1 MNPLEQTSMNPFDQ
15 AITLNEVPSLDDSV
29 SNQVSNYNL
38 TISPDWNVMIGPNGG
53 YIAAI
58 LLKAMKNSMAGTPTR
73 SITVHFLSASVPGPA
88 QLRVEI
94 LKQGRSIS
102 TCNALLT
109 QGQRTIASAT
119 ATFAEQRLAIDFC
132 DVKMPDVLPPNQ
144 IPVDSR
150 MNSGS
155 PHFVPFRDQYDQ
167 RLAVGAIPP
176 ENNGSGLVG
185 GWTRFKHPRAFDDL
199 AILAISDSWFPGIS
213 ARQTSQKLQA
223 PTLDHTVH
231 ILADLPL
238 VTLREDDFLLVEFS
252 TQTAALGYLIEN
264 GRIWA
269 STGQLLAVSRQL
281 AVMLPIDS

>member
-1 MNPLEQTSMNPFDQ
+1 MNPFDQ
-15 AITLNEVPSLDDSV
+15 AINLSEVPNGPNDVV
-29 SNQVSNYNL
+29 SDQVKNYNL
-38 TISPDWNVMIGPNGG
+38 TISPDWNVVIGPNGG

-58 LLKAMKNSMAGTPTR
+58 LLKAMKNSMQGTPTR
-73 SITVHFLSASVPGPA
+73 SATFHFLSASVPGPA
-88 QLRVEI
+88 QLRTEI
-94 LKQGRSIS
+94 LKRGRSIS
-102 TCNALLT
+102 TCCALLT
-109 QGQRTIASAT
+109 QGKRTIASAT

-132 DVKMPDVLPPNQ
+132 DLQMPDVLPPDQ

-150 MNSGS
+150 MNAES
-155 PHFVPFRDQYDQ
+155 PHFVPFRDHYDQ

-185 GWTRFKHPRAFDDL
+185 GWTRFKKPRVFDDL
-199 AILAISDSWFPGIS
+199 AIMAISDSWFPSLS
-213 ARQTSQKLQA
+213 ARQTSEKLQA

-238 VTLREDDFLLVEFS
+238 ASLREDDFLLVEFS

-269 STGQLLAVSRQL
+269 PTGQLLAISRQL
-281 AVMLPIDS
+281 AVMLPLNS